1 MNVKQNTVSGMKRIL
16 FGLFLLTTMIQIAQA
31 QLQES
36 VSVDL
41 VETYVS
47 VVDGKGNPVTDLN
60 ADDFEIKEDGIKES
74 IAYFTRILDEESQI
88 PLTLA
93 FLLDTSGSMGKG
105 DKIQRIDIARQF
117 AELLIKE
124 LKPADQ
130 MRVYGFDN
138 TYRGLTPM
146 TSDLSLIQQNLAA
159 VQIDTVGSPGTALLR
174 SVDLTIQQLEPYFG
188 RKIIVLCS
196 DGQNTIAGPQPETL
210 IENLK
215 KRDITVISLATVT
228 KQELQAVDTGVNM
241 RYVVPTEVK
250 EAHKLMKNLAEE
262 TGGAAFFPK
271 NVSALSETI
280 EKIRSL
286 IRSQYAIAYKP
297 QNETNNGWR
306 KIEVKCKRSGVKL
319 NYRKGY
325 FFQ

>member
-1 MNVKQNTVSGMKRIL
+1 MKRIL
-16 FGLFLLTTMIQIAQA
+16 SALIFASIVFQIAYA
-31 QLQES
+31 QLEES

-47 VVDGKGNPVTDLN
+47 AVDGRGNPVTDLN
-60 ADDFEIKEDGIKES
+60 ANDFEIKEDGRKQS
-74 IAYFTRILDEESQI
+74 IAYFTRILDEQSQI

-93 FLLDTSGSMGKG
+93 FLLDTSGSMSKG

-130 MRVYGFDN
+130 MRVYAFDN
-138 TYRGLTPM
+138 IYRALTPM
-146 TSDLSLIQQNLAA
+146 TSDLSLIQHNLAA

-174 SVDLTIQQLEPYFG
+174 SVDLTIDQLESYFG

-196 DGQNTIAGPQPETL
+196 DGQNTIEGPSPEIL
-210 IENLK
+210 IDKLK
-215 KRDITVISLATVT
+215 KRDITVISLGTITNQA
-228 KQELQAVDTGVNM
+228 LRAVDDGVNM
-241 RYVVPTEVK
+241 HYEVPKEVK
-250 EAHKLMKNLAEE
+250 EARKLMKDLAEE
-262 TGGAAFFPK
+262 SGGDSFFPK
-271 NVSALSETI
+271 NVAGLSGTI

-297 QNETNNGWR
+297 QNETMKGWR
-306 KIEVKCKRSGVKL
+306 KIEVKCKRSGIKIT
-319 NYRKGY
+319 YRKGY
-325 FFQ
+325 YFQ

>member
-1 MNVKQNTVSGMKRIL
+1 MKRIL
-16 FGLFLLTTMIQIAQA
+16 FGVFLVTTMVQIAQA

-36 VSVDL
+36 ISVDL
-41 VETYVS
+41 VENYVS

-60 ADDFEIKEDGIKES
+60 ADDFEIKEDGIKQS

-174 SVDLTIQQLEPYFG
+174 SVDLTITQLESYFG

-196 DGQNTIAGPQPETL
+196 DGQNTIAGPEPETL
-210 IENLK
+210 IEKLK

-228 KQELQAVDTGVNM
+228 KQEFQAVDTGVNM

-250 EAHKLMKNLAEE
+250 EARKLMKDLAEE

-271 NVSALSETI
+271 NISALSETI

-286 IRSQYAIAYKP
+286 VRSQYAIAYKP

-325 FFQ
+325 YFE

>member
-1 MNVKQNTVSGMKRIL
+1 MKRIL
-16 FGLFLLTTMIQIAQA
+16 FGLILTSIIFQIAYA
-31 QLQES
+31 QLEES

-47 VVDGKGNPVTDLN
+47 AVDDQGNPVTDLN
-60 ADDFEIKEDGIKES
+60 AVDFEIKEDGFKQS

-93 FLLDTSGSMGKG
+93 FLLDTSGSMSKG
-105 DKIQRIDIARQF
+105 DKVQRIDIARQF
-117 AELLIKE
+117 AELLINE

-130 MRVYGFDN
+130 MRVYAFDN
-138 TYRGLTPM
+138 IYRALTPM
-146 TSDLSLIQQNLAA
+146 TSDINLIQHNLSV

-174 SVDLTIQQLEPYFG
+174 SIDLTIEQLESYFG

-196 DGQNTIAGPQPETL
+196 DGQNTIAGPSPETL
-210 IENLK
+210 IEKLK
-215 KRDITVISLATVT
+215 KRDITIISLGTIT
-228 KQELQAVDTGVNM
+228 KQELQAVDTGLNT
-241 RYVVPTEVK
+241 RYELPK
-250 EAHKLMKNLAEE
+250 EAKDARNLMKDLAEE
-262 TGGAAFFPK
+262 TGGASFFPK
-271 NVSALSETI
+271 NVSGLSETI

-297 QNETNNGWR
+297 QNETMKGWR
-306 KIEVKCKRSGVKL
+306 KIEVKCKRTGVKL

-325 FFQ
+325 YFE